1 MEFKF
6 EVGEKV
12 KDTIT
17 GFQGVIV
24 AKTKWLNGC
33 IRYVVQSRKR
43 TSEGKTVED
52 TIDEQQLV
60 SLEPAKKK
68 KTSGPGGARTAPKNM
83 AAPTRPTI
91 R

>member
-6 EVGEKV
+6 ELGEQV

-17 GFQGVIV
+17 GFQGVII

-33 IRYVVQSRKR
+33 VRYGIQSKKR
-43 TSEGKTVED
+43 TAEGKSIED

-60 SLEPAKKK
+60 SIEKPKKVK
-68 KTSGPGGARTAPKNM
+68 SRNPGGPMPSIKQFNTVGLAR
-83 AAPTRPTI
+83 R
-91 R
+91 